1 MSEQNNAQ
9 RVSDILKEYGVFYY
23 ATVDGGSARVRPFG
37 FQMVY
42 EDKLYFGMGTHKQS
56 YQQTLDNPNFE
67 ICACKPP
74 KWIRI
79 RGKAV
84 LDMRPEVQEHM
95 YEKSPFLK
103 KAYNEETGLVH
114 ATFYI
119 EDGHCE
125 LASMDGSFEEF
136 DF

>member
-1 MSEQNNAQ
+1 MSEQNNAL

-23 ATVDGGSARVRPFG
+23 ATVDGDGAKVRPFG
-37 FQMVY
+37 FQMEY
-42 EDKLYFGMGTHKQS
+42 EGKLYFGMGTQKQS
-56 YQQTLDNPNFE
+56 YQQTLKNPNFE

-84 LDMRPEVQEHM
+84 LDMRPEVQNHM
-95 YEKSPFLK
+95 YEQSPFLK
-103 KAYNEETGLVH
+103 KAYNEETGLTH

-119 EDGHCE
+119 ENGHCE
-125 LASMDGSFEEF
+125 LASMEGTFEEF